1 MKSHPVFQKAIKTT
15 EITKEEAKT
24 FFDDLY
30 KETDLYVR
38 NNWKYYVNN
47 GMWPIKARV
56 RNGAQKDPVFI
67 VNHCT
72 GSKDGKHEPALHRFF
87 QSKMASAHILIT
99 ITGNLIYLV
108 PLTDLAYHATKRSGV
123 ILGALAAMLK
133 INDSKFLNEPG
144 IEVVGSQFKLFTPEQ
159 FESAIV
165 VQRIMVAYFGGSIK
179 QIKSHRFFSPQ
190 DRSDDPSFL
199 YFLPL
204 VEHAVFNDVDIS
216 KDDYWISKYKLD
228 QISFANNSFDTI
240 DRYGLLSKDE
250 WQSKRLRMKGK
261 IDKSYLYDK

>member
-144 IEVVGSQFKLFTPEQ
+144 IEVVGSGNIGYFTPEQ
-159 FESAIV
+159 FISSIV
-165 VQRIMVAYFGGSIK
+165 VQRIMVAYFGNSIK
-179 QIKSHRFFSPQ
+179 DIKSHRFFSPTS
-190 DRSDDPSFL
+190 RPGDPGAL

-204 VEHAVFNDVDIS
+204 VKHAVFTNYDLS
-216 KDDYWISKYKLD
+216 DDEYWIEEFKRDQKKFAEGFQDQLKKYG
-228 QISFANNSFDTI
+228 I
-240 DRYGLLSKDE
+240 LSHEDE
-250 WQSKRLRMKGK
+250 WASYRLKMK
-261 IDKSYLYDK
+261 LP